1 MKEKYF
7 VHKRWGETPL
17 EALERLRAEE
27 GIAADVPM
35 TYAGRLDPA
44 AEGLLIIL
52 TGEECKNKDAYSKL
66 DKTYVAGFLFGV
78 QTDTFDLLGIPVL
91 REGAEISLPAEL
103 PSEYASVKQSSSAEI
118 SAPSLRTVEVFLN
131 ALIGTQSQKY
141 PPYSSKTVDGK
152 QLHQHAKEGSEV
164 ELPVHDV
171 TLYGYKDISTRAV
184 PRAELIERVEVL
196 SSKVKGDF
204 RQAEI
209 LAAWHALALS
219 LPETLQ
225 VVTVEL
231 SVGSGF
237 YIRQLAEDMGA
248 SLYSLDRIKIGEYM

>member
-52 TGEECKNKDAYSKL
+52 TGDECKNKDAYSKL
-66 DKTYVAGFLFGV
+66 DKTYVAEFLFGV
-78 QTDTFDLLGIPVL
+78 QTDTFDLLGIP
-91 REGAEISLPAEL
+91 AISTAKE
-103 PSEYASVKQSSSAEI
+103 
-118 SAPSLRTVEVFLN
+118 TVANYLD
-131 ALIGTQSQKY
+131 AHIGTHPQTY

-164 ELPVHDV
+164 DLPVHDV
-171 TLYGYKDISTRAV
+171 TLYGYSGLSVRTVSKV
-184 PRAELIERVEVL
+184 EVLERVEDLVD
-196 SSKVKGDF
+196 KVTGDF

-209 LAAWHALALS
+209 RAIWHHRTPSFPQTLAIVSVQL
-219 LPETLQ
+219 E
-225 VVTVEL
+225 
-231 SVGSGF
+231 VGSGF
-237 YIRQLAEDMGA
+237 YIRQLAQDMGA
-248 SLYSLDRIKIGEYM
+248 CLYSLNRIKIG